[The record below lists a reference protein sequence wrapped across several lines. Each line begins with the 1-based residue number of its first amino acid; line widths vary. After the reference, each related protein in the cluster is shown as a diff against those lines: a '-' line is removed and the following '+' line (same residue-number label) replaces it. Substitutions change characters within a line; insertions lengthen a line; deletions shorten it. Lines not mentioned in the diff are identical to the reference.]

1 MAASGEPR
9 YHAASAAAT
18 ATTHAKERATMGY
31 EQILYEVRDR
41 IATVTLNRPDKLNA
55 WTGVMGREVREAMD
69 EASRDEAVRVI
80 VLTGAGRGFCAG
92 ADMQMLSGI
101 VDAGS
106 AARVEEARPPAEADG
121 AVRAD
126 FRGPYAYF
134 PMVPKPIIAAL
145 NGATAGLGLVVSLYC
160 DLRIAADTAVFTTAF
175 SRRGLIAE
183 HGVSWMLPRLVG
195 LQHALDL
202 LLSARKFTA
211 QEALAMGLVSQV
223 HPAAALMDGVR
234 AYARELAELVS
245 PRSIRVMKRQLWEAQ
260 FQTLAEATAV
270 GNEEMRRSFVAEDF
284 KEGVAHFVE
293 KRAPRFTGR

>member
-1 MAASGEPR
+1 
-9 YHAASAAAT
+9 
-18 ATTHAKERATMGY
+18 MGY
-31 EQILYEVRDR
+31 EQILYEVKDR
-41 IATVTLNRPDKLNA
+41 VATVTLNRPDKLNA
-55 WTGVMGREVREAMD
+55 WTAVMGREVRQAMEEA
-69 EASRDEAVRVI
+69 ARDEAVRVI

-92 ADMQMLSGI
+92 ADMQLLSGI
-101 VDAGS
+101 VGAGRQEVGEAAVGRAPEAAGGDA
-106 AARVEEARPPAEADG
+106 AIRP
-121 AVRAD
+121 D
-126 FRGPYAYF
+126 FRSPYAYF

-202 LLSARKFTA
+202 LLSARKITA
-211 QEALAMGLVSQV
+211 AEALAIGLVAQV
-223 HPAAALMDGVR
+223 KPAATLQEDVR
-234 AYARELAELVS
+234 AYARELADLVS
-245 PRSIRVMKRQLWEAQ
+245 PRSLRVMKRQIWEAQ
-260 FQTLAEATAV
+260 LQSLAEATAV
-270 GNEEMRRSFVAEDF
+270 ADEEMQKSFTAEDF

>member
-1 MAASGEPR
+1 
-9 YHAASAAAT
+9 
-18 ATTHAKERATMGY
+18 MGY
-31 EQILYEVRDR
+31 EQILYEVKDR
-41 IATVTLNRPDKLNA
+41 VATVTLNRPDKLNA
-55 WTGVMGREVREAMD
+55 WTAVMGREVRQAMD
-69 EASRDEAVRVI
+69 DAARDEAVRVI

-101 VDAGS
+101 VGAGRQEPGEAA
-106 AARVEEARPPAEADG
+106 AARESAGDST
-121 AVRAD
+121 VRAD

-183 HGVSWMLPRLVG
+183 HGVSFMLPRLVG
-195 LQHALDL
+195 LQHGLDL
-202 LLSARKFTA
+202 LLSARKITA
-211 QEALAMGLVSQV
+211 AEALAMGLVAQV
-223 HPAAALMDGVR
+223 KPAATLQEDVR
-234 AYARELAELVS
+234 AYARELADLVS
-245 PRSIRVMKRQLWEAQ
+245 PRSLRVMKRQIWEAQ
-260 FQTLAEATAV
+260 FQSLAEATAV
-270 GNEEMRRSFVAEDF
+270 GNEEMQKSFTSEDF

>member
-1 MAASGEPR
+1 
-9 YHAASAAAT
+9 
-18 ATTHAKERATMGY
+18 MGY
-31 EQILYEVRDR
+31 EQIIYEVRDR
-41 IATVTLNRPDKLNA
+41 IATVTLNRPDRLNA
-55 WTGVMGREVREAMD
+55 WTGVMDREVRQAMD
-69 EASRDEAVRVI
+69 DAARDEGVRVI

-101 VDAGS
+101 VDSGT
-106 AARVEEARPPAEADG
+106 AARVEETGPAADA
-121 AVRAD
+121 AVRDD

-160 DLRIAADTAVFTTAF
+160 DLRIASDSAVFTTAF

-195 LQHALDL
+195 LQHGLDL
-202 LLSARKFTA
+202 LLSGRKFTA
-211 QEALAMGLVSQV
+211 AEALAMGLVSQV

-245 PRSIRVMKRQLWEAQ
+245 PRSIRVMKRQIWEAQ

-270 GNEEMRRSFVAEDF
+270 GNEEMRRSFGAEDF

>member
-1 MAASGEPR
+1 
-9 YHAASAAAT
+9 
-18 ATTHAKERATMGY
+18 
-31 EQILYEVRDR
+31 
-41 IATVTLNRPDKLNA
+41 
-55 WTGVMGREVREAMD
+55 
-69 EASRDEAVRVI
+69 
-80 VLTGAGRGFCAG
+80 
-92 ADMQMLSGI
+92 MQMLSGI
-101 VDAGS
+101 VDAGT
-106 AARVEEARPPAEADG
+106 AARVEDAQPVRPAPEGDG
-121 AVRAD
+121 AVRPD

-270 GNEEMRRSFVAEDF
+270 GNEEMRRSFGAEDF

>member
-1 MAASGEPR
+1 
-9 YHAASAAAT
+9 
-18 ATTHAKERATMGY
+18 MGY
-31 EQILYEVRDR
+31 EQILYEVKDR
-41 IATVTLNRPDKLNA
+41 VATVTLNRPDKLNA
-55 WTGVMGREVREAMD
+55 WTAVMGREVRQAMD
-69 EASRDEAVRVI
+69 EAARDEAVRVI
-80 VLTGAGRGFCAG
+80 ILTGAGRGFCAG

-101 VDAGS
+101 VGAGRQEPGE
-106 AARVEEARPPAEADG
+106 AAAPREPAGDPAIRP
-121 AVRAD
+121 D

-202 LLSARKFTA
+202 LLSARKITA
-211 QEALAMGLVSQV
+211 AEALAMGLVAQV
-223 HPAAALMDGVR
+223 KPAATLQEDVR
-234 AYARELAELVS
+234 AYARELADLVS
-245 PRSIRVMKRQLWEAQ
+245 PRSLRVMKRQIWEAQ
-260 FQTLAEATAV
+260 FQSLAEATAV
-270 GNEEMRRSFVAEDF
+270 GDEEMRKSFTAEDF

>member
-1 MAASGEPR
+1 
-9 YHAASAAAT
+9 
-18 ATTHAKERATMGY
+18 MGF
-31 EQILYEVRDR
+31 EQILYEVKDR
-41 IATVTLNRPDKLNA
+41 VATVTLNRPDKLNA
-55 WTGVMGREVREAMD
+55 WTAVMGREVRQAMD
-69 EASRDEAVRVI
+69 EAARDEAVRVI

-101 VDAGS
+101 VGAGRQDPGDA
-106 AARVEEARPPAEADG
+106 AAPRETAGDPAIRP
-121 AVRAD
+121 D

-195 LQHALDL
+195 LQHGLDL
-202 LLSARKFTA
+202 LLSARKITA
-211 QEALAMGLVSQV
+211 SEALAMGLVAQV
-223 HPAAALMDGVR
+223 RPAATLQEDVR
-234 AYARELAELVS
+234 AYARELADLVS
-245 PRSIRVMKRQLWEAQ
+245 PRSLRVMKRQIWEAQ
-260 FQTLAEATAV
+260 FQSLAEATAV
-270 GNEEMRRSFVAEDF
+270 GEEEMRKSFTSADF

-293 KRAPRFTGR
+293 KRPPRFTGR

>member
-1 MAASGEPR
+1 
-9 YHAASAAAT
+9 
-18 ATTHAKERATMGY
+18 MGY

-55 WTGVMGREVREAMD
+55 WTGVMGREVRQAMD
-69 EASRDEAVRVI
+69 EAGRDEAVRVI

-101 VDAGS
+101 AGAGKQEAAGS
-106 AARVEEARPPAEADG
+106 EPAGRDG
-121 AVRAD
+121 AVRPD

-202 LLSARKFTA
+202 LLSARKITA
-211 QEALAMGLVSQV
+211 AEALTMGLVAQV
-223 HPAAALMDGVR
+223 KPAASLQDDVR
-234 AYARELAELVS
+234 AYARELADLVS
-245 PRSIRVMKRQLWEAQ
+245 PRSLQVMKRQLWEAQ
-260 FQTLAEATAV
+260 FQSLAEATAAA
-270 GNEEMRRSFVAEDF
+270 NDEMRQSFATEDF